1 MRREEGRAAV
11 REIYA
16 TVLESG
22 MTSDVMG
29 RELLSLRPTRI
40 DDLRV
45 TIARYAIG
53 QRAQMVEPENDGS
66 VSSKEDD
73 HGGNVRRKPTGNVNP
88 HRDSYCRGH
97 CVRVYDG
104 RVLGG
109 SAAMSGA

>member
-1 MRREEGRAAV
+1 
-11 REIYA
+11 
-16 TVLESG
+16 

-88 HRDSYCRGH
+88 HWDSYCRGH